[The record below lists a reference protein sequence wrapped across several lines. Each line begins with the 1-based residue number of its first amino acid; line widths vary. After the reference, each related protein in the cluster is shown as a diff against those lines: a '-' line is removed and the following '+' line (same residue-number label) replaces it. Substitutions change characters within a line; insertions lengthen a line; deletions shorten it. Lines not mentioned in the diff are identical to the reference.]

1 MSEKI
6 IFEGS
11 PAERQESIKGGFM
24 LKITEEKKQNSNLS
38 IRINAG
44 DLRTFKRKCKE
55 RNRDASEVLRS
66 LISMVNNETIEVE
79 RK

>member
-1 MSEKI
+1 MQI
-6 IFEGS
+6 
-11 PAERQESIKGGFM
+11 
-24 LKITEEKKQNSNLS
+24 KITEEKKQNSNLS
-38 IRINAG
+38 IRINKR
-44 DLRTFKRKCKE
+44 DRETFKRKCKE